1 MGLKRI
7 KLENKEYDKSILDLL
22 RLLDPSKT
30 GKFMTILLNELKF
43 YNKSV
48 PLGHRDITR
57 LSNQIETHNVI
68 HEELLGILIECLG
81 GTDIINDLEKFEV
94 LCDEGLVSVTD
105 IQEYKSLGE
114 LSLAVIDAE
123 EKRKDKDSSPQKEIV
138 FAHPDYLILKPLNE
152 FASKKYGA
160 STKWCTSSRDPK
172 TFYQYS
178 EKGVL
183 IYILPKNDNSKWA
196 VYYDMHVKELSW
208 WNAKDILTDGY
219 LVGLPEQLKKD
230 ILKYILNET
239 KPNSYY
245 FNEKTNLDSKEVLS
259 DVVEEFL
266 DVDGDNIDLLCE
278 PNIPSTL
285 NVVWPPGT
293 VEAMEIAGINPNDC
307 RYETTT
313 TNSSEKV
320 DSMVRKTLE
329 YHYTIDALNKGGV
342 EM

>member
-1 MGLKRI
+1 MKLKKL
-7 KLENKEYDKSILDLL
+7 KLENQEYNLSILDLL
-22 RLLDPSKT
+22 RLIDPSKT

-57 LSNQIETHNVI
+57 LSNQIETYNVI
-68 HEELLGILIECLG
+68 HEELLGVLIECLG

-94 LCDEGLVSVTD
+94 LCDEGLVSVID

-138 FAHPDYLILKPLNE
+138 FDHPDYLILKPLNE

-178 EKGVL
+178 EKGAL

-196 VYYDMHVKELSW
+196 VYYDMDLKELSW

-219 LVGLPEQLKKD
+219 LVELPEQLKKD

-239 KPNSYY
+239 NPNGHY
-245 FNEKTNLDSKEVLS
+245 FDEKTKLLS
-259 DVVEEFL
+259 VEELVNFPEMVI
-266 DVDGDNIDLLCE
+266 DVDGDNIDDLVT
-278 PNIPSTL
+278 PRVPSNL
-285 NVVWPPGT
+285 SVVWQEGLNQT
-293 VEAMEIAGINPNDC
+293 N
-307 RYETTT
+307 TTT
-313 TNSSEKV
+313 SSDKI

-329 YHYTIDALNKGGV
+329 YHYTISALNKGG
-342 EM
+342 EEI

>member
-1 MGLKRI
+1 MKLKKL
-7 KLENKEYDKSILDLL
+7 KLENQEYNLSILDLL
-22 RLLDPSKT
+22 RLIDPSKT

-57 LSNQIETHNVI
+57 LSNQIETSNVI
-68 HEELLGILIECLG
+68 HEELLGVLIECLG

-94 LCDEGLVSVTD
+94 LCDEGLVSVID

-138 FAHPDYLILKPLNE
+138 FDHPDYLILKPLNE

-196 VYYDMHVKELSW
+196 VYYDMDLKELSW

-219 LVGLPEQLKKD
+219 LVELPEQLKKD

-239 KPNSYY
+239 NPNGHY
-245 FNEKTNLDSKEVLS
+245 FDEKTKLLS
-259 DVVEEFL
+259 VEELVNFPEMVI
-266 DVDGDNIDLLCE
+266 DVDGDNIDDLVT
-278 PNIPSTL
+278 PRVPSNL
-285 NVVWPPGT
+285 SVVWQEGLNQT
-293 VEAMEIAGINPNDC
+293 N
-307 RYETTT
+307 TTT
-313 TNSSEKV
+313 SSDKI

-329 YHYTIDALNKGGV
+329 YHYTISALNKGG
-342 EM
+342 EEI

>member
-57 LSNQIETHNVI
+57 LSNQIETSNVI
-68 HEELLGILIECLG
+68 HEELLGVLIECLG

-94 LCDEGLVSVTD
+94 LCDEGLVSVID

-123 EKRKDKDSSPQKEIV
+123 EKRKDKDSSPQKEMV
-138 FAHPDYLILKPLNE
+138 FTHQDYLILKPLNE

-183 IYILPKNDNSKWA
+183 IYILPKNNNSKWA
-196 VYYDMHVKELSW
+196 VYYDMELKELSW
-208 WNAKDILTDGY
+208 WNTKDILTDGY
-219 LVGLPEQLKKD
+219 LVDLPEKLKID
-230 ILKYILNET
+230 ILDYILDET
-239 KPNSYY
+239 NPNSYY
-245 FNEKTNLDSKEVLS
+245 FTEKTLLHSKEVLS
-259 DVVEEFL
+259 VDIAEGHL

-278 PNIPSTL
+278 PSIPSTL
-285 NVVWPPGT
+285 NVVWPPG
-293 VEAMEIAGINPNDC
+293 INPDGV
-307 RYETTT
+307 RYGSP
-313 TNSSEKV
+313 TNSLEKI
-320 DSMVRKTLE
+320 DSMVSKTME
-329 YHYTIDALNKGGV
+329 YYYTIDALNKGGE

>member
-1 MGLKRI
+1 MGLRKI
-7 KLENKEYDKSILDLL
+7 KLENKEYNVSILDLL

-48 PLGHRDITR
+48 LKGYGNITQ
-57 LSNQIETHNVI
+57 LSNQIETSNVI
-68 HEELLGILIECLG
+68 HEELLCLLVECLG
-81 GTDIINDLEKFEV
+81 GVDIINDLEKFEV
-94 LCDEGLVSVTD
+94 LCDEGLVGITD
-105 IQEYKSLGE
+105 IQKYKSLGE

-138 FAHPDYLILKPLNE
+138 FDHPDYLILKPLNE

-196 VYYDMHVKELSW
+196 VYYDIRVKELSW
-208 WNAKDILTDGY
+208 WDTKDILTDGY
-219 LVGLPEQLKKD
+219 LVDLPEKLKRD
-230 ILKYILNET
+230 ILDYILKET
-239 KPNSYY
+239 EPNSYY
-245 FNEKTNLDSKEVLS
+245 FNEKTNLDSNRSLS
-259 DVVEEFL
+259 DVVEDYL

-278 PNIPSTL
+278 PNIPATL
-285 NVVWPPGT
+285 NVVWPSNT
-293 VEAMEIAGINPNDC
+293 K
-307 RYETTT
+307 YETSTT
-313 TNSSEKV
+313 SEKI
-320 DSMVRKTLE
+320 DYMVNKTLE
-329 YHYTIDALNKGGV
+329 YHYTIDALNGGG
-342 EM
+342 EEI

>member
-1 MGLKRI
+1 MKLKKL
-7 KLENKEYDKSILDLL
+7 KLENQEYNLSILDLL
-22 RLLDPSKT
+22 RLIDPSKT

-57 LSNQIETHNVI
+57 LSNQIETYNVI
-68 HEELLGILIECLG
+68 HEELLGVLIECLG

-94 LCDEGLVSVTD
+94 LCDEGLVSVID

-138 FAHPDYLILKPLNE
+138 FDHPDYLILKPLNE

-196 VYYDMHVKELSW
+196 VYYDMDLKELSW

-219 LVGLPEQLKKD
+219 LVELPEQLKKD

-239 KPNSYY
+239 NPNGHY
-245 FNEKTNLDSKEVLS
+245 FDEKTKLLS
-259 DVVEEFL
+259 VEELVNFPEMVI
-266 DVDGDNIDLLCE
+266 DVDGDNIDDLVT
-278 PNIPSTL
+278 PRVPSNL
-285 NVVWPPGT
+285 SVVWQEGLNQT
-293 VEAMEIAGINPNDC
+293 N
-307 RYETTT
+307 TTT
-313 TNSSEKV
+313 SSDKI

-329 YHYTIDALNKGGV
+329 YHYTISALNKGG
-342 EM
+342 EEI